1 MIDYEKAVL
10 LLMVNNIESFET
22 TCLRSEYFLN
32 NNYSKLFKS
41 MQEGLILLFLT
52 TAIQNTTMNDISDF
66 ISSVGFPIV
75 VCLLM
80 IYQQQK
86 MSDSYIQIVDSLKE
100 LISDNTKAINLL
112 IERAKENDG
121 KMIEM
126 VRGAIKTDENEQ
138 ETK

>member
-1 MIDYEKAVL
+1 M
-10 LLMVNNIESFET
+10 
-22 TCLRSEYFLN
+22 
-32 NNYSKLFKS
+32 
-41 MQEGLILLFLT
+41 LFL
-52 TAIQNTTMNDISDF
+52 TAIQNTTMNDVSNF

-112 IERAKENDG
+112 IK
-121 KMIEM
+121 
-126 VRGAIKTDENEQ
+126 GAMTDENRQ
-138 ETK
+138 VIKQDVSDNK

>member
-1 MIDYEKAVL
+1 
-10 LLMVNNIESFET
+10 MVF
-22 TCLRSEYFLN
+22 
-32 NNYSKLFKS
+32 
-41 MQEGLILLFLT
+41 IL
-52 TAIQNTTMNDISDF
+52 TAIQNTTMNDLSNF

-112 IERAKENDG
+112 IERDKEKDG

-126 VRGAIKTDENEQ
+126 ARGAIKTDENGE